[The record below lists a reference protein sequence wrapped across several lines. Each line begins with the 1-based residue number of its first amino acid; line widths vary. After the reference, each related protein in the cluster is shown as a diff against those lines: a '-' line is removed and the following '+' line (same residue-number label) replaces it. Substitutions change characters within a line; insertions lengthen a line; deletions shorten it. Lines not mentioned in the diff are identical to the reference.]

1 MNHHAVQFYDHEA
14 FLLEHLGS
22 FVKEGLLQEDTVLVV
37 ATATHRA
44 ELRAQLI
51 SDHVFEEAPGKG
63 VYVAMDATDT
73 LALFMIND
81 WPDEKLFMNVI
92 GDTISSLAHGTP
104 VRIYGEMVAVLWS
117 QGQFRAAIRLEQL
130 WNQLGSCKEF
140 SLLCGYPIAAFQ
152 DGSLLDEVSACHSH
166 IIESTY
172 SFRR

>member
-44 ELRAQLI
+44 ELRAKLI
-51 SDHVFEEAPGKG
+51 SDHVFEEAPGKS

-73 LALFMIND
+73 LALFMVND
-81 WPDEKLFMNVI
+81 WPDEKLFMKVI

-117 QGQFRAAIRLEQL
+117 QCQFRAAIRLEQL
-130 WNQLGSCKEF
+130 WNQLGTCKEF
-140 SLLCGYPIAAFQ
+140 SLLCGYPAAAFQ